1 MSQIAL
7 PLKAGHGSPR
17 HIAIGNDNSAVLE
30 ALQVAQTWPFRTAV
44 LSGPPRSGKSLI
56 AALFADTDPGDGGGE
71 AIDDADLLDETELF
85 HRWNR
90 AQESGTALLL
100 VRSSGEGD
108 WAIRLPDL
116 ASRIGA
122 ALPLSIGTPD
132 DEQLASLIGIH
143 SQQRALALGPDA
155 AEYLVPRTERS
166 HLAVERLV
174 ETIDRLSLERKV
186 APTLGIWRE
195 ALEVLHGPAEPRLL

>member
-7 PLKAGHGSPR
+7 PLQAGQGSPR
-17 HIAIGNDNSAVLE
+17 HLSIGNDNRAVLE

-56 AALFADTDPGDGGGE
+56 AALFTESEQGD
-71 AIDDADLLDETELF
+71 AIDDADRIDETELF

-90 AQESGTALLL
+90 AQENAVPLLL
-100 VRSSGEGD
+100 VRSSAEGE
-108 WAIRLPDL
+108 WQIRLPDL

-122 ALPLSIGTPD
+122 ALPLTIGTPD
-132 DEQLASLIGIH
+132 DEQLSQLIAIH
-143 SQQRALALGPDA
+143 AEQRALVLGPDA
-155 AEYLVPRTERS
+155 AEYLVPRCERS

-195 ALEVLHGPAEPRLL
+195 ALEALHGPAEPRLL

>member
-7 PLKAGHGSPR
+7 PLGAGQDRPLQ
-17 HIAIGNDNSAVLE
+17 IAVGNDNQAVLE
-30 ALQVAQTWPFRTAV
+30 ALLVSRTWPFRTAV

-56 AALFADTDPGDGGGE
+56 AQLFAHSGAGE
-71 AIDDADLLDETELF
+71 VIDDADQLDETVLF

-90 AQESGTALLL
+90 AQETETPLLL
-100 VRSSGEGD
+100 VRGRSNGE
-108 WAIRLPDL
+108 WAIALPDL

-122 ALPLSIGTPD
+122 ALPLTIGTPD
-132 DEQLASLIGIH
+132 DAKLRDLMAAH
-143 SQQRALALGPDA
+143 AQQRALALGPDA
-155 AEYLVPRTERS
+155 AEYLVPRCERS
-166 HLAVERLV
+166 HLGVEQLV

-195 ALEVLHGPAEPRLL
+195 ALEILHGPAEPRLL

>member
-7 PLKAGHGSPR
+7 PLRAVQGGPHRIS
-17 HIAIGNDNSAVLE
+17 IGNDNRAALE

-44 LSGPPRSGKSLI
+44 LSGPPRSGKSLV
-56 AALFADTDPGDGGGE
+56 AALFAESGGGE
-71 AIDDADLLDETELF
+71 AIDDADRLDETDLF

-90 AQESGTALLL
+90 AQESASSLLL
-100 VRSSGEGD
+100 VRSSGEGE
-108 WAIRLPDL
+108 WVIKLPDL

-122 ALPLSIGTPD
+122 ALPLAIGTPD
-132 DEQLASLIGIH
+132 DEQLGHLFAIH
-143 SQQRALALGPDA
+143 AEQRALALGPDA
-155 AEYLVPRTERS
+155 AEYLVPRCERS

-195 ALEVLHGPAEPRLL
+195 ALEALHGPAEPRLL

>member
-7 PLKAGHGSPR
+7 PLRAGQGSPR
-17 HIAIGNDNSAVLE
+17 HISIGNDNRAVLE
-30 ALQVAQTWPFRTAV
+30 ALQVARTWPFRTAV
-44 LSGPPRSGKSLI
+44 LNGPPRSGKSLI
-56 AALFADTDPGDGGGE
+56 AALFADSDPQQGGGE
-71 AIDDADLLDETELF
+71 AIDDADALDETDLF

-90 AQESGTALLL
+90 AQESGTPLLL

-108 WAIRLPDL
+108 WRISLPDL
-116 ASRIGA
+116 ASRIA
-122 ALPLSIGTPD
+122 AAQPLEIGTPD

-143 SQQRALALGPDA
+143 AQQRALALGPDA

-195 ALEVLHGPAEPRLL
+195 ALEALHGPAEPRLL

>member
-7 PLKAGHGSPR
+7 PLGAGQDRPLQ
-17 HIAIGNDNSAVLE
+17 IAVGNDNQAVLE
-30 ALQVAQTWPFRTAV
+30 ALLVSRTWPFRTAA

-56 AALFADTDPGDGGGE
+56 AQLFAHSGAGE
-71 AIDDADLLDETELF
+71 AIDDADQLDETVLF

-90 AQESGTALLL
+90 AQETETPLLL
-100 VRSSGEGD
+100 VRGRSNGE
-108 WAIRLPDL
+108 WAVALPDL

-122 ALPLSIGTPD
+122 ALPLTIGTPD
-132 DEQLASLIGIH
+132 DAKLRDLMAAH
-143 SQQRALALGPDA
+143 AQQRALALGPDA
-155 AEYLVPRTERS
+155 AEYLVPRCERS
-166 HLAVERLV
+166 HLGVEQLV

-195 ALEVLHGPAEPRLL
+195 ALEILHGPAEPRLL

>member
-7 PLKAGHGSPR
+7 PLGAGQDRPLQ
-17 HIAIGNDNSAVLE
+17 IAVGNDNQAVLE
-30 ALQVAQTWPFRTAV
+30 ALLVSRTWPFRTAV

-56 AALFADTDPGDGGGE
+56 AQLFAHSGAGE
-71 AIDDADLLDETELF
+71 AIDDADQLDETVLF

-90 AQESGTALLL
+90 AQETETPLLL
-100 VRSSGEGD
+100 VRGRSNGE
-108 WAIRLPDL
+108 WAIALPDL

-122 ALPLSIGTPD
+122 ALPLTIGTPD
-132 DEQLASLIGIH
+132 DAKLRDLMAAH
-143 SQQRALALGPDA
+143 AQQRALALGPDA
-155 AEYLVPRTERS
+155 AEYLVPRCERS
-166 HLAVERLV
+166 HLGVEQLV

-195 ALEVLHGPAEPRLL
+195 ALEILHGPAEPRLL

>member
-7 PLKAGHGSPR
+7 PLGAGLDRPLQLAVGT
-17 HIAIGNDNSAVLE
+17 DNQAVID
-30 ALQVAQTWPFRTAV
+30 ALQVCRSWPFRTAV

-56 AALFADTDPGDGGGE
+56 AQLFALNGAGE
-71 AIDDADLLDETELF
+71 AIDDADLLDETALF

-90 AQESGTALLL
+90 AQETGTPLLL
-100 VRSSGEGD
+100 VRASSAGD
-108 WAIRLPDL
+108 WAIALPDL

-122 ALPLSIGTPD
+122 ALALTIGTPD
-132 DEQLASLIGIH
+132 DAQLRDLIAAH
-143 SQQRALALGPDA
+143 AQQRGLALGPDA
-155 AEYLVPRTERS
+155 AEYLVPRCERS
-166 HLAVERLV
+166 HLGVEQLV
-174 ETIDRLSLERKV
+174 ATIDRLSLERKV

>member
-7 PLKAGHGSPR
+7 PLGTGQDRPLQ
-17 HIAIGNDNSAVLE
+17 IAVGNDNQAVLE
-30 ALQVAQTWPFRTAV
+30 ALLVSRTWPFRTAV

-56 AALFADTDPGDGGGE
+56 AQLFAHSGAGE
-71 AIDDADLLDETELF
+71 VIDDADQLDETVLF

-90 AQESGTALLL
+90 AQETETPLLL
-100 VRSSGEGD
+100 VRGRSSGE
-108 WAIRLPDL
+108 WAIALPDL

-122 ALPLSIGTPD
+122 ALPLTIGTPD
-132 DEQLASLIGIH
+132 DAKLRDLMAAH
-143 SQQRALALGPDA
+143 AQQRALALGPDA
-155 AEYLVPRTERS
+155 AEYLVPRCERS
-166 HLAVERLV
+166 HLGVEQLV

-195 ALEVLHGPAEPRLL
+195 ALEILHGPAEPRLL

>member
-7 PLKAGHGSPR
+7 PLKAGQGRPR
-17 HIAIGNDNSAVLE
+17 HISIGNDNRAVLE
-30 ALQVAQTWPFRTAV
+30 ALQLAQTWPFRTAV

-56 AALFADTDPGDGGGE
+56 AALFADSGGGE
-71 AIDDADLLDETELF
+71 AIDEADRMDETDLF

-90 AQESGTALLL
+90 AQESGTPLLL
-100 VRSSGEGD
+100 VRASGEGD
-108 WAIRLPDL
+108 WAIKLPDL
-116 ASRIGA
+116 SSRIA
-122 ALPLSIGTPD
+122 AAQPLAIGTPD

-143 SQQRALALGPDA
+143 AQQRALALGPDA

-195 ALEVLHGPAEPRLL
+195 ALEALHGPAEPRLL